1 MFTKP
6 WNALPLRYVRYLLS
20 RKKFLIG
27 QCPKSHNLRM
37 IGDLSVVSVAKPVQ
51 TNDVALAGARYVPSE
66 SI

>member
-1 MFTKP
+1 
-6 WNALPLRYVRYLLS
+6 
-20 RKKFLIG
+20 
-27 QCPKSHNLRM
+27 M

>member
-6 WNALPLRYVRYLLS
+6 WNAPSLRYVRYLLS

-27 QCPKSHNLRM
+27 QCPKSHNLRI

-51 TNDVALAGARYVPSE
+51 TNDVVIAGARYVPSE